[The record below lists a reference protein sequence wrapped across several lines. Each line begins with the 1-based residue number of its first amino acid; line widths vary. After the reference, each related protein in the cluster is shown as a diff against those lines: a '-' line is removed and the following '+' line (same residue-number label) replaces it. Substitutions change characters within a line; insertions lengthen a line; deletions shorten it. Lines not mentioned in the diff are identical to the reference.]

1 MTIKRHRNVMG
12 VEGGEPHP
20 VCGIWEK
27 DLSKRGYLG
36 LVIKDEWELSRNMG
50 HSGKKEEHGLKTS

>member
-1 MTIKRHRNVMG
+1 MG

-20 VCGIWEK
+20 ICRIWEK

-36 LVIKDEWELSRNMG
+36 LVTKNEWELSRNMV